1 MAVFTTVSRDELTRW
16 LQSYE
21 LGGLIDLE
29 GIASGIENT
38 NYFVD
43 VERGRFVLT
52 LFERLSSQE
61 LPFYLNLMK
70 HLAAHGIACPD
81 PVPDRHGRLLSTLNG
96 KPAAL
101 VSRLA
106 GRARMDPTAAH
117 CSLVGEALARMHLAA
132 LDYPGRLPN
141 LRGLAW
147 WIDTTPKVLPFL
159 SASQQALLRDELAS
173 QQAFAA
179 SPAWAAL
186 PRSAVHAD
194 LFRDNVLF
202 DSAPDGR
209 PRLGG
214 VIDFYFAGV
223 DTWAFDLAVTVN
235 DWCIVDEDGSFD
247 TARLAA
253 LLDAYRAVRMPSE
266 AEAEAWPTMLRAAAL
281 RFWLSRLFDL
291 HLPRPAEM
299 VTPKDPSEFERIL
312 SCRRASP
319 AAPLR

>member
-1 MAVFTTVSRDELTRW
+1 MAVFTTVTRDELARW
-16 LQSYE
+16 LQSFDLGE
-21 LGGLIDLE
+21 LLGLE

-43 VERGRFVLT
+43 VARGRFVLT
-52 LFERLSSQE
+52 LFERLSPQE

-70 HLAAHGIACPD
+70 HLAGHGIACPD
-81 PVPDRHGRLLSTLNG
+81 PVPDRSGRLLSALNG

-101 VSRLA
+101 VTRLA
-106 GRARMDPTAAH
+106 GRARMDPTPAH
-117 CSLVGEALARMHLAA
+117 CALVGEALAKMHLAA
-132 LDYPGRLPN
+132 VDYPGTLPN

-147 WIDTTPKVLPFL
+147 WVETTPKVLPFL
-159 SASQQALLRDELAS
+159 TASQSALLRDELS
-173 QQAFAA
+173 HQRAFSAT
-179 SPAWAAL
+179 PAFAAL

-202 DSAPDGR
+202 DTAADGS

-235 DWCIVDEDGSFD
+235 DWCIDDEDGSFD
-247 TARLAA
+247 APRLAA
-253 LLDAYRAVRMPSE
+253 LLDAYRAVRKPSE

-299 VTPKDPSEFERIL
+299 VTPKDPAAFERIL
-312 SCRRASP
+312 SCRRESP
-319 AAPLR
+319 EVPLR

>member
-1 MAVFTTVSRDELTRW
+1 
-16 LQSYE
+16 
-21 LGGLIDLE
+21 
-29 GIASGIENT
+29 
-38 NYFVD
+38 
-43 VERGRFVLT
+43 
-52 LFERLSSQE
+52 
-61 LPFYLNLMK
+61 
-70 HLAAHGIACPD
+70 
-81 PVPDRHGRLLSTLNG
+81 
-96 KPAAL
+96 
-101 VSRLA
+101 
-106 GRARMDPTAAH
+106 
-117 CSLVGEALARMHLAA
+117 
-132 LDYPGRLPN
+132 
-141 LRGLAW
+141 
-147 WIDTTPKVLPFL
+147 
-159 SASQQALLRDELAS
+159 LLRDELAS

-312 SCRRASP
+312 SCRRAAP